1 MAVGDIE
8 TKDIFRVIW
17 KETRVSFLCGAMLV
31 AVNFVRVLIMSS
43 MSSSSL
49 DMNLLITISIT
60 LFATIIMAKTI
71 GCTLPIIAKKFRMD
85 PAVMASPVIT
95 SIVDAG
101 ALLVY
106 FSLAKTIFN
115 I

>member
-1 MAVGDIE
+1 
-8 TKDIFRVIW
+8 
-17 KETRVSFLCGAMLV
+17 MLV
-31 AVNFVRVLIMSS
+31 AVNFARVL
-43 MSSSSL
+43 L
-49 DMNLLITISIT
+49 TTPNLNMNLLLTISIT
-60 LFATIIMAKTI
+60 LYATIVMAKTI
-71 GCTLPIIAKKFRMD
+71 GCALPMIAKKLRMD

-106 FSLAKTIFN
+106 FTLAKLIFG